1 MDGVSGAPSG
11 DGAGAGDGA
20 ADNVPT
26 VVIRRSADGA
36 AGDAADGSSAPAV
49 TNRLATPAPAA
60 TPERPPSP
68 ALRAALEKLRDVF
81 KLRSLRPGQAEIVES
96 VLAGRDTLAV
106 MPTGS
111 GKSLTYQLP
120 SLVLPG
126 PTLVVSPL
134 LALIEDQS
142 NKLKA
147 AGIPV
152 ARIDST
158 RTAKERAADLEA
170 VRQGTIRLVIIT
182 PESVGSPSV
191 QEALAGVKF
200 SLFAV
205 DEAHCVSQWGHDF
218 RPSYLG
224 LRRAAE
230 VLGRPPILALTAT
243 ATPAIADDV
252 LVQLGMKDANVCR
265 VSFHRPNLAFDVRKV
280 AGEADKLRQLGKL
293 IQRLRRPGIVYCAT
307 VRAVDDLYVALRH
320 GKIPV
325 ERYNGKMTT
334 DEREKAQA
342 SFMQTGRKV
351 VMLATNAFG
360 LGIDKADI
368 RYIIHYQ
375 MPGSP
380 EAYVQE
386 AGRAG
391 RDGKPA
397 RCVLL
402 FQPEDI
408 EIQEHFLKEAHPTK
422 AQARM
427 VADGLYA
434 WSDEGK
440 EVSVRDLALSMAL
453 PERRVR
459 VILSV
464 LEAMGVAEEVK
475 AARWK
480 GVDPKPTREAI
491 DKAASV
497 FEARRISDRRRLA
510 SLLAYMN
517 TQRCRVQMLRE
528 YFGEPQGDKCG
539 LCDSCAGLD
548 SEVFDPGSADSR
560 HGLHAATDFHARPR
574 RRRRRGGG
582 EGRPDIRPD
591 GRPDVRVDGRP
602 GRPDGRPEVLTPPPV
617 VFETAIPEVPAPLPP
632 LVVAAAPPEES
643 TFDAGVWN
651 DVAQEGISAAASPAT
666 PMPGEPVQD
675 DLEALIQE
683 AFAQQDDAQQG
694 HAATPVEM
702 KTGPGPLGEAA
713 AQAADATVTAAA
725 ATPTTPDEEEAGRT
739 AHAGDR
745 DSAGSD
751 GVVSLP
757 AISAGP
763 APGEAP
769 AQALDQTAIAD
780 TPADAEALS
789 GGPVP
794 QPSVLSDD
802 PFLAAWAAVREANIR
817 PYVEWRAATPVPLPV
832 MPAPK
837 PGAGGTHNGARHH
850 QGSHHAQPF
859 SGGGAGGG
867 SGAGSGGGGSQ
878 RGPFGQG
885 RGDGASGDR
894 RRGRR
899 RRGAGRNDG
908 GRGRDRGGRDRD
920 RGPRLPGFYNPGGD

>member
-1 MDGVSGAPSG
+1 VAHAQFEAVDADDGI
-11 DGAGAGDGA
+11 
-20 ADNVPT
+20 PT
-26 VVIRRSADGA
+26 VVVHSDAERDADGVAGTDASAFPHAARVVDADGA
-36 AGDAADGSSAPAV
+36 LPPSPV
-49 TNRLATPAPAA
+49 LA
-60 TPERPPSP
+60 PSP
-68 ALRAALEKLRDVF
+68 ALQEALVKLRDVF
-81 KLRSLRPGQAEIVES
+81 KLRGLRPGQAEIIES
-96 VLAGRDTLAV
+96 ILAGRDTLAI

-120 SLVLPG
+120 ALVLPG
-126 PTLVVSPL
+126 PTIVVSPL
-134 LALIEDQS
+134 LALIEDQVG
-142 NKLKA
+142 KLQA
-147 AGIPV
+147 AGVRV

-170 VRQGTIRLVIIT
+170 VREGAIKLVIIT
-182 PESVGSPSV
+182 PESIGSPTV
-191 QEALAGVKF
+191 QAALEGVKF

-218 RPSYLG
+218 RPAYLG
-224 LRRAAE
+224 LRRAAN

-243 ATPAIADDV
+243 ATPTIADDV
-252 LVQLGMKDANVCR
+252 LVQLGMRDSNVCR

-307 VRAVDDLYVALRH
+307 VRAVDELYVALRH

-325 ERYNGKMTT
+325 ERYNGKMTQ

-342 SFMQTGRKV
+342 SFMQGGRKV

-360 LGIDKADI
+360 LGVDKPDI

-408 EIQEHFLKEAHPTK
+408 EIQEHFLREAHPTK
-422 AQARM
+422 SQARM
-427 VADGLYA
+427 VAEGLYA

-480 GVDPKPTREAI
+480 GVEPKPTRERI

-517 TQRCRVQMLRE
+517 TQRCRVQMMRA
-528 YFGEPQGDKCG
+528 YFGEPEGAKCG

-548 SEVFDPGSADSR
+548 SEVFDPGEDAR

-574 RRRRRGGG
+574 RRRRRGG
-582 EGRPDIRPD
+582 EPIPQQPQHQQVGRGPAPQARP
-591 GRPDVRVDGRP
+591 PQPQLPAVI
-602 GRPDGRPEVLTPPPV
+602 T
-617 VFETAIPEVPAPLPP
+617 FATAIPTDLLPP
-632 LVVAAAPPEES
+632 LPAVVVGPSDESQRDFDPGIWNEVDERAGTPMAGDAVIDLAELTGQWPVSDEVVAPVVIAA
-643 TFDAGVWN
+643 TQA
-651 DVAQEGISAAASPAT
+651 
-666 PMPGEPVQD
+666 PGES
-675 DLEALIQE
+675 ESE
-683 AFAQQDDAQQG
+683 
-694 HAATPVEM
+694 
-702 KTGPGPLGEAA
+702 
-713 AQAADATVTAAA
+713 
-725 ATPTTPDEEEAGRT
+725 TTPAAVLDP
-739 AHAGDR
+739 DR
-745 DSAGSD
+745 ASWD
-751 GVVSLP
+751 GVRDANIRAYIDWRVVDPVSLP
-757 AISAGP
+757 VMAR
-763 APGEAP
+763 AP
-769 AQALDQTAIAD
+769 
-780 TPADAEALS
+780 
-789 GGPVP
+789 V
-794 QPSVLSDD
+794 V
-802 PFLAAWAAVREANIR
+802 V
-817 PYVEWRAATPVPLPV
+817 
-832 MPAPK
+832 
-837 PGAGGTHNGARHH
+837 
-850 QGSHHAQPF
+850 SHG
-859 SGGGAGGG
+859 GGGAGRPPQGFSSGG
-867 SGAGSGGGGSQ
+867 NGGGGQENRNDRNNDRNDRNGHGQGGPRAGKRRRRGGGGGQFRDGNGGGGGGSH
-878 RGPFGQG
+878 GH
-885 RGDGASGDR
+885 D
-894 RRGRR
+894 RGRS
-899 RRGAGRNDG
+899 
-908 GRGRDRGGRDRD
+908 RDRD